1 MAGLKRRDLF
11 ERVFAVAGRFG
22 DEAPALDE
30 LLQPHARRGIVFDDQ
45 HALGAGVRA
54 GLLRRCHFY
63 ILRASA
69 GNAQVQYSPLL
80 VDPKNAPD
88 RVVAL
93 LEVLVCSD
101 YPTQIVIG
109 QVLTVAGLRAQTSGG
124 ELSITF
130 VAALSL
136 ADTVALVGLIV
147 LLLRVHGERP
157 RRVLFGDHAVGGEAM
172 AGVPLALVSLVIA
185 IAVLA
190 TIQLAV
196 PSLHTVAHNPLQDLL
211 HTPRDLAIFAAVVV
225 VAGGVREEIQRAFL
239 LHRFEQSLG
248 GGAVGILVVSL
259 AFGAGHLLQGVDA
272 AIATGVL
279 GAFWGFVYLRRRS
292 AVAPMVAHSAFNL
305 LQLVQFLV
313 IGR

>member
-1 MAGLKRRDLF
+1 VDQP
-11 ERVFAVAGRFG
+11 VA
-22 DEAPALDE
+22 
-30 LLQPHARRGIVFDDQ
+30 Q
-45 HALGAGVRA
+45 RA
-54 GLLRRCHFY
+54 
-63 ILRASA
+63 ASR
-69 GNAQVQYSPLL
+69 S
-80 VDPKNAPD
+80 D

-109 QVLTVAGLRAQTSGG
+109 QALAMAGLRAQTGG
-124 ELSITF
+124 GQLSITF

-147 LLLRVHGERP
+147 VFLLAHGERP
-157 RRVLFGDHAVGGEAM
+157 RRVLFGDRAVGGEAA
-172 AGVPLALVSLVIA
+172 AGVPLALVSVVIA
-185 IAVLA
+185 IVVLA
-190 TIQLAV
+190 TIQLAA
-196 PSLHTVAHNPLQDLL
+196 PSLHTVPHNPLQDLL
-211 HTPRDLAIFAAVVV
+211 LTPRDMAIFATVVV

-248 GGAVGILVVSL
+248 GGAIGIFVVSV
-259 AFGAGHLLQGVDA
+259 AFGSGHALQGIDA

-279 GAFWGFVYLRRRS
+279 GAFWGIVYLRRRS